1 MEKTY
6 TYIYIYH
13 TYILIILIILYKLYY
28 IILYYN
34 YIILYDIILYYIIL
48 HYFILYYIILYITTI
63 LFPIEWTMWKPWFD
77 DWHLTVTEK
86 PWCLFR
92 ISFSVGSNPA
102 TQIYLGTWWDWLQL
116 VGVWPTPLKNMSQL
130 GWWLFPIYGKI
141 IQMFQTNNQLQFHQT
156 KFFAL
161 LDLQVTRGSSSDLF
175 QGGS

>member
-1 MEKTY
+1 M
-6 TYIYIYH
+6 I
-13 TYILIILIILYKLYY
+13 LYY
-28 IILYYN
+28 IILYY
-34 YIILYDIILYYIIL
+34 ITLYYIILYYIIL
-48 HYFILYYIILYITTI
+48 YYIILYYIILYITTI

-130 GWWLFPIYGKI
+130 GWWLFPNIWKNNPNVPNQQPAPISPNKI
-141 IQMFQTNNQLQFHQT
+141 LRSAWSTGHAGI
-156 KFFAL
+156 FFWFVSRRIL
-161 LDLQVTRGSSSDLF
+161 VFLRF
-175 QGGS
+175 P